1 MDTDVHPIRRK
12 LYNPKSVL
20 CVTQRAEVQ
29 NSDRPVRKNATAQER
44 CKSEAGAGYP
54 SYIYQ
59 RAAVGRKG
67 EIHTFT

>member
-1 MDTDVHPIRRK
+1 MQ
-12 LYNPKSVL
+12 S
-20 CVTQRAEVQ
+20 
-29 NSDRPVRKNATAQER
+29 SDRPVRKKATAQER
-44 CKSEAGAGYP
+44 CKSEVVARYP

>member
-1 MDTDVHPIRRK
+1 MDTDVHPVQGK
-12 LYNPKSVL
+12 LYSPKRVL
-20 CVTQRAEVQ
+20 YVTDVQ
-29 NSDRPVRKNATAQER
+29 NSDRPVRKKATAQER
-44 CKSEAGAGYP
+44 CKSEAVARYP